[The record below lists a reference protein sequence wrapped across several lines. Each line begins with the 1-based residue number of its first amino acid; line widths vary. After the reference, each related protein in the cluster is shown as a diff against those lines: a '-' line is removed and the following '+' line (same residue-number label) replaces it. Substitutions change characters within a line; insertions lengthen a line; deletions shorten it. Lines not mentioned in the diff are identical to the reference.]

1 MVAAAP
7 VTAPIAARDDCAQG
21 AEKVYVLDDQARV
34 HLFEPDA
41 RPEDRFR
48 LVTTARCD
56 DGSGPQTMSLD
67 RQGVAWLLYTSGKL
81 YKVALS
87 GGACEAT
94 GYAHPGAAGVLGMS
108 FTAAAPGEGSAH
120 APERL
125 FVSSVDKGL
134 IQVELPSLN
143 ARVLGPM
150 PLGELAGGPDGLLF
164 HYEPESGALSEVDPA
179 TRALRAVHQVH
190 GHSGGAFTM
199 LRHRRGF
206 VFFVASDGGASR
218 ILRWSPRAD
227 DTIDLGVAPDG
238 IRVLGRAQ
246 SVCVDWRPLPEPR

>member
-7 VTAPIAARDDCAQG
+7 ASPPVPARDECAEG
-21 AEKVYVLDDQARV
+21 AEKVYVLDDQARI

-41 RPEDRFR
+41 RPGQRFH

-56 DGSGPQTMSLD
+56 DASGPQTMSLD

-81 YKVALS
+81 YRVDLA

-94 GYAHPGAAGVLGMS
+94 GYVHPGAAGVLGMS
-108 FTAAAPGEGSAH
+108 FTGAAPGVGSAH

-125 FVSSVDKGL
+125 FVSAVDEGL
-134 IQVELPSLN
+134 IQVELPSLTP
-143 ARVLGPM
+143 RVLGPM

-164 HYEPESGALSEVDPA
+164 HYEPGSGSLSEVDPS
-179 TRALRAVHQVH
+179 TRSLRTVHQVE

-206 VFFVASDGGASR
+206 VFFVAGGNGASR
-218 ILRWSPRAD
+218 ILRWSPRANE
-227 DTIDLGVAPDG
+227 TIDLGVAPDG

-246 SVCVDWRPLPEPR
+246 SVCVDWRPAAR